1 MEANAWTHGNWVF
14 GYDPAR
20 KRLWICGQR
29 VHHGLT
35 GVLMATAGTVLMM
48 HDWKDRPLWFQRG
61 VGSQP

>member
-1 MEANAWTHGNWVF
+1 VF

-20 KRLWICGQR
+20 KRLWVCGQR

-35 GVLMATAGTVLMM
+35 GVLMAATGTILMV
-48 HDWKDRPLWFQRG
+48 HDWKDHPLWFRRG